1 MQAQRETHLA
11 HTAARVKPEV
21 QWSMS
26 NAQFFTALC
35 LPLVVFIIGLYHQNT
50 GIRDLR
56 SELIQF
62 RSEVNARFVAIDAR
76 FNRVDQRF
84 DDLTSKVVDI
94 DNRMVRVEER
104 LKL

>member
-1 MQAQRETHLA
+1 
-11 HTAARVKPEV
+11 
-21 QWSMS
+21 MS

-35 LPLVVFIIGLYHQNT
+35 LPLLVFIIGLYHQNT

-56 SELIQF
+56 GELIQF
-62 RSEVNARFVAIDAR
+62 RSEVNARFVAMDAR

-94 DNRMVRVEER
+94 DNRLVRVEER

>member
-1 MQAQRETHLA
+1 
-11 HTAARVKPEV
+11 
-21 QWSMS
+21 MS

-35 LPLVVFIIGLYHQNT
+35 LPLIVFLVGFYFQNT

-56 SELIQF
+56 SDMNL
-62 RSEVNARFVAIDAR
+62 RFSR
-76 FNRVDQRF
+76 FDQRF

-94 DNRMVRVEER
+94 DNCLIRVEER

>member
-1 MQAQRETHLA
+1 
-11 HTAARVKPEV
+11 
-21 QWSMS
+21 MS

-35 LPLVVFIIGLYHQNT
+35 LPLIVFLVGFYFQNT

-56 SELIQF
+56 SDMNLRF
-62 RSEVNARFVAIDAR
+62 ARF
-76 FNRVDQRF
+76 DQRF

-94 DNRMVRVEER
+94 DNRLIRVEER

>member
-1 MQAQRETHLA
+1 
-11 HTAARVKPEV
+11 
-21 QWSMS
+21 MS

-35 LPLVVFIIGLYHQNT
+35 LPLVVILVGFYFQNT

-56 SELIQF
+56 SDMNL
-62 RSEVNARFVAIDAR
+62 RFSR
-76 FNRVDQRF
+76 FDQKF

-94 DNRMVRVEER
+94 DNRLVRVEER

>member
-1 MQAQRETHLA
+1 
-11 HTAARVKPEV
+11 
-21 QWSMS
+21 MS

-50 GIRDLR
+50 GIRDLC

-62 RSEVNARFVAIDAR
+62 RSEVNARFLSFDA
-76 FNRVDQRF
+76 
-84 DDLTSKVVDI
+84 LTGKVVDI
-94 DNRMVRVEER
+94 DNHLVRIEER

>member
-1 MQAQRETHLA
+1 
-11 HTAARVKPEV
+11 
-21 QWSMS
+21 MS

-35 LPLVVFIIGLYHQNT
+35 LPLIVFLVGFYFQNT

-56 SELIQF
+56 SDMNLRF
-62 RSEVNARFVAIDAR
+62 ARF
-76 FNRVDQRF
+76 DQRF

-94 DNRMVRVEER
+94 DNRLIRVEGR

>member
-1 MQAQRETHLA
+1 
-11 HTAARVKPEV
+11 
-21 QWSMS
+21 MS

-35 LPLVVFIIGLYHQNT
+35 LPLVVILVGFYFQNT

-56 SELIQF
+56 SDMNL
-62 RSEVNARFVAIDAR
+62 RFSR
-76 FNRVDQRF
+76 FDQKF

-94 DNRMVRVEER
+94 DNRLVRVAER